1 MAKIGK
7 MEIRKMTSY
16 KSGQALIII
25 LLVMAVSLTL
35 GVSVA
40 SRAISTLRQVSF
52 SAQSAQA
59 LAFAE
64 AGVEEALKCLDDGS
78 CSLPYTP
85 GPQDLNGDTTNDFD
99 YTITVLGN
107 SNLFDGLPPLARDT
121 AVEIDLLNYPADTA
135 VSVYFVDRNL
145 TGQMNAGAGLEL
157 SLIYCDDDGPTCTT
171 GNYAMERVVYDTVSS
186 RANGIPKVA
195 LGSFVTGDIEYGYLV
210 TITPPGGKY
219 PTALRMKVL
228 YASEAVSLAVEAA
241 GGAILPEQGSKID
254 STGFAGQVRR
264 RVEVV
269 RTNPLL
275 SELFDFA
282 IFSGSQSNPLS
293 R

>member
-1 MAKIGK
+1 MFANKN
-7 MEIRKMTSY
+7 
-16 KSGQALIII
+16 GQALIII

-85 GPQDLNGDTTNDFD
+85 GPQDINGDTTNDFD
-99 YTITVLGN
+99 YTIAVLGN
-107 SNLFDGLPPLARDT
+107 SNLFDGLPPLERDT
-121 AVEIDLLNYPADTA
+121 AVEIDLLNYSADTP
-135 VSVYFVDRNL
+135 VSVYFVDRSL
-145 TGQMNAGAGLEL
+145 PGQMNAGAALEL
-157 SLIYCDDDGPTCTT
+157 SLIYCEDDGPTCTT
-171 GNYAMERVVYDTVSS
+171 GNYEMVKTIYDTVSS
-186 RANGIPKVA
+186 RANGIPKVG
-195 LGSFVTGDIEYGYLV
+195 LGSFTAGSKEYGYLV

-228 YASEAVSLAVEAA
+228 YATEAVNVTVQAA
-241 GGAILPEQGSKID
+241 GGAILPVQGSKID
-254 STGFAGQVRR
+254 STGFSGQVRR